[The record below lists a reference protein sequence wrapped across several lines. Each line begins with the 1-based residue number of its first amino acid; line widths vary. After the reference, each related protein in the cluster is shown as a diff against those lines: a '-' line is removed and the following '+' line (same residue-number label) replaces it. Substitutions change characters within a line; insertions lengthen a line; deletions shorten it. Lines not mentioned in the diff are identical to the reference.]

1 MSIGW
6 NWSDA
11 PNRTHHNLIEN
22 NHVHHIVR
30 GVLSDGGGI
39 YTLGTQIGT
48 VIRNNV
54 FHDVFPYM
62 GDPAMAWGIYLDQGS
77 NSLLVQNNIVY
88 NTLTGGIMNT
98 A

>member
-1 MSIGW
+1 M
-6 NWSDA
+6 
-11 PNRTHHNLIEN
+11 
-22 NHVHHIVR
+22 
-30 GVLSDGGGI
+30 LSDGGGI